1 MLQRGSRYTVANCI
15 SHEESSVSMNAEGNE
30 MVERLVQRG
39 VILLG
44 GQEVHIQQA
53 VQQVISA
60 YSGLGK
66 RKTEYFLEVNKTE
79 G

>member
-1 MLQRGSRYTVANCI
+1 MLQRGSWYTVANCI
-15 SHEESSVSMNAEGNE
+15 SHEESRVSMNAEGNE

-44 GQEVHIQQA
+44 GQEVHIHKL
-53 VQQVISA
+53 ISA

>member
-1 MLQRGSRYTVANCI
+1 
-15 SHEESSVSMNAEGNE
+15 MNAEGNE

-44 GQEVHIQQA
+44 GQEVHIHKL
-53 VQQVISA
+53 ISA